1 MKGIVFII
9 GLVIIVAIFGLPLM
23 ACFMALLGVFLGVTC
38 EVALPLGMF
47 LAVVMIA
54 GIGIKSFFFD
64 D

>member
-23 ACFMALLGVFLGVTC
+23 ACFMALLVAFLGVTC
-38 EVALPLGMF
+38 EVALPLAMF
-47 LAVVMIA
+47 LTVALVA
-54 GIGIKSFFFD
+54 GIGIKVFFID

>member
-1 MKGIVFII
+1 MKGIVFIV
-9 GLVIIVAIFGLPLM
+9 GLIITLAIFGLPLLG
-23 ACFMALLGVFLGVTC
+23 CFMALLVVFLGVTC

-54 GIGIKSFFFD
+54 GIGIKVFFID